1 MERDLLLLLG
11 MLQIILIVI
20 VPMVIDDITILV
32 YLGIATLIILLC
44 VLKIVCNLKR

>member
-11 MLQIILIVI
+11 MLQITLLII
-20 VPMVIDDITILV
+20 VPMVINDIMVLV

-44 VLKIVCNLKR
+44 VLKIVYNLKR

>member
-44 VLKIVCNLKR
+44 VLKIVYNLKR